1 MNKLILL
8 LSTLTLLAA
17 CNKKDAYRESAQVI
31 GYDGTKCEC
40 CGGYMVKLT
49 DDNSN
54 NYLLARSLP
63 SSAGINPASTFPIN
77 VDIDYEKNDKNCDK
91 VITVTRLSRK

>member
-17 CNKKDAYRESAQVI
+17 CNKKDSYRASAQVV
-31 GYDGTKCEC
+31 GYDGTKCGC
-40 CGGYMVKLT
+40 CMGYMVKLT

-63 SSAGINPASTFPIN
+63 ASAGINTASPFPIN
-77 VDIDYEKNDKNCDK
+77 VEIDYEKNDKDCDK
-91 VITVTRLSRK
+91 VITVTRLNRK